1 MHPWQRATI
10 QSAASYLR
18 ERIAQGATDPR
29 TKTLYEGLL
38 EVLDPARRSIRL
50 QREMA
55 DAAKAAVR
63 VQTARERRTI
73 ADRRRREDRRALSL
87 GSPTGLDRRRRSDRR
102 AGRTRRTDG

>member
-38 EVLDPARRSIRL
+38 EVLDPARRSVRL

-55 DAAKAAVR
+55 GAAKAAVR
-63 VQTARERRTI
+63 AQTARERRTI
-73 ADRRRREDRRALSL
+73 ADRRRREDRRASTL
-87 GSPTGLDRRRRSDRR
+87 GSPTGIERRGRPDRR
-102 AGRTRRTDG
+102 AGRTRRTEG

>member
-1 MHPWQRATI
+1 MQPWQRTTI
-10 QSAASYLR
+10 QAAASYLR
-18 ERIAQGATDPR
+18 ERIAQGAIDPR

-55 DAAKAAVR
+55 DAAKPVRR

-73 ADRRRREDRRALSL
+73 GERRRREDRRARSL
-87 GSPTGLDRRRRSDRR
+87 GSPTGLERRRRSDRR

>member
-38 EVLDPARRSIRL
+38 EVLDPARRSVRL

-55 DAAKAAVR
+55 DAATAAVR
-63 VQTARERRTI
+63 VQTARERRAKT
-73 ADRRRREDRRALSL
+73 DRRGREDRRTLSL
-87 GSPTGLDRRRRSDRR
+87 GSPTGLERRGRSSRRS
-102 AGRTRRTDG
+102 GRTRRTEG